1 MKQYRPLFLALAL
14 CLLSVLANA
23 GNGFATQR
31 LQKIASEMYVI
42 RFDTLLVGTHE
53 VSFNGRYLNVRVNRW
68 NEVEHIGL
76 KLFSRQNLAG
86 QQQIA
91 FDFMERYLLELLM
104 EGSKE
109 QAIERM
115 GRDKVFIEVGEL
127 TDFFS
132 LSDTDNF
139 ALSYLGF
146 KGYRMAWER
155 EGNLFLAVSFPMDY
169 QLMSGCNAI
178 ELENNY
184 LRDIRRYS
192 ANKNAGKKPYTP
204 SDTTHIRYSVDEGG
218 SYLSGAI
225 RHDLY
230 YEKDSLGWSLLCNK
244 EKPYW
249 SAYNIAL
256 SSVPVGDFT
265 LTGLLDKYGYETESF
280 TMPLNEWIAYCEE
293 DGWKPYFGIKS
304 KDSDVIKGTVLVP
317 YEDKGF
323 CHMMKLEIPLTSIEQ
338 GKGEVRGRLF
348 VFVPLHNLY
357 EGYFDYQFIPRK
369 DNHE

>member
-1 MKQYRPLFLALAL
+1 MKQYRPLFIALAL
-14 CLLSVLANA
+14 CWLSVLAFA
-23 GNGFATQR
+23 SNGFATQR
-31 LQKIASEMYVI
+31 LQKIATEMYVV
-42 RFDTLLVGTHE
+42 RFDTLSVGTHTI
-53 VSFNGRYLNVRVNRW
+53 SFGSRYLSVRVNDW
-68 NEVEHIGL
+68 HEVEHIGV
-76 KLFSRQNLAG
+76 KLFNRQNLAG

-104 EGSKE
+104 EGSE
-109 QAIERM
+109 ERAYERM
-115 GRDKVFIEVGEL
+115 ERDKVFIELGNL

-132 LSDTDNF
+132 LSNNDNF

-155 EGNLFLAVSFPMDY
+155 NGSVFLSVSFPMDY

-192 ANKNAGKKPYTP
+192 ATKNTEPKPYIP
-204 SDTTHIRYSVDEGG
+204 SDTTAIRYSVEEGG
-218 SYLSGAI
+218 TYLSGAI
-225 RHDLY
+225 RYDLY

-265 LTGLLDKYGYETESF
+265 LAGLLDKYGYETDSF
-280 TMPLNEWIAYCEE
+280 TMPLNEWIAYCER
-293 DGWKPYFGIKS
+293 DGVKPYFGIKS
-304 KDSDVIKGTVLVP
+304 KDADCIKGTVLVP

-323 CHMMKLEIPLTSIEQ
+323 CHMMKLEIPLASIEQ